1 VWEKV
6 SGDRE
11 GEGERGRQRETGR
24 ERERETE
31 KERGRAHDIKSLRL
45 KKREVWIEVGV

>member
-1 VWEKV
+1 VWERV

-31 KERGRAHDIKSLRL
+31 KVRGRAHDIKSLRL
-45 KKREVWIEVGV
+45 KKTEVD